1 MSDETENVEQVE
13 VTMDDLYA
21 AEIDSEAQTK
31 ERMELL
37 LPVGT
42 YVTTPPFDFKLDTD
56 KNGRKQAR
64 FFGEIVMGEIKGK
77 LGMRISWERVNKKI
91 MENGVEVD
99 TGKPDNAYKLYLQAS
114 KAFASAYGREPKS
127 AADVIPYLRDYPV
140 RLRVI
145 ALPDGDSNMVVAI
158 SPVRTES

>member
-1 MSDETENVEQVE
+1 MPEFEENVEVE

-21 AEIDSEAQTK
+21 AEIDSESQTK
-31 ERMELL
+31 ERLELL

-42 YVTTPPFDFKLDTD
+42 YITTPPFSFKLDTD

-64 FFGEIVMGEIKGK
+64 FFGEIVLGDIKGK
-77 LGMRISWERVNKKI
+77 IGMRISWVRVNKKVF
-91 MENGVEVD
+91 EGGVEVD

-114 KAFASAYGREPKS
+114 KAFAAAYGAEPKN
-127 AADVIPYLRDYPV
+127 AADVVTYLRDYPV

-145 ALPDGDSNMVVAI
+145 SLPDGDSNMVVAI
-158 SPVRTES
+158 SPVRAEQ